1 MKTIMKICMAVS
13 VMAVMSCTKDNVSVT
28 LQKEVI
34 YKMED
39 MIPVSFDVEAPV
51 APVADGTKVSHAAD
65 GTSHSF
71 AWEAGD
77 SFSMFGYISD
87 YGGPDKDEVLLTFH
101 NFSANPFTYAADD
114 GKWSGY
120 FPNLSEIYTLSDP
133 TGNPYEAK
141 LNYLGI
147 YPAASEVSLNMY
159 DATNTRFMVDVKGCT
174 IPETQDGSGFPYCI
188 FLCRTGKMSSKW
200 MSIGGN
206 ESNSPK
212 FSLGNLVVRMSLES
226 SKKIT
231 KLEVS
236 TEDGY
241 NLVGNLTQLEYQI
254 QNGGAAQI
262 YRGCATKKLT
272 VFKDGEA
279 LPSDLYLAIR
289 QLENGKTYTF
299 KFTAE
304 DGTTYTQ
311 ALKAK
316 APQQRKIVNLGT
328 VSIPD
333 ESWE

>member
-1 MKTIMKICMAVS
+1 
-13 VMAVMSCTKDNVSVT
+13 
-28 LQKEVI
+28 
-34 YKMED
+34 
-39 MIPVSFDVEAPV
+39 
-51 APVADGTKVSHAAD
+51 
-65 GTSHSF
+65 
-71 AWEAGD
+71 
-77 SFSMFGYISD
+77 
-87 YGGPDKDEVLLTFH
+87 
-101 NFSANPFTYAADD
+101 
-114 GKWSGY
+114 
-120 FPNLSEIYTLSDP
+120 
-133 TGNPYEAK
+133 
-141 LNYLGI
+141 
-147 YPAASEVSLNMY
+147 
-159 DATNTRFMVDVKGCT
+159 
-174 IPETQDGSGFPYCI
+174 
-188 FLCRTGKMSSKW
+188 